1 MKCCSVLCVL
11 LMSVVSCFS
20 LDREAFTFTKYDL
33 DVRIEP
39 EQQRLTVRG
48 TIILRNDSSTPEK
61 NVSLQIS
68 SSLTG
73 RSIQDE
79 GKPLQ
84 FVSQPYESDIDHT
97 GELSEAIVTLP
108 KEVAPGDSIELT
120 IGYEG
125 VIGLDAT
132 RLTRI
137 GVPEETAIRSDWD
150 RIGSSF
156 AAVRGVGNVAWYPVA
171 T

>member
-39 EQQRLTVRG
+39 EQQRLAVRG

-68 SSLTG
+68 SSLAW
-73 RSIQDE
+73 RSLQAE

-84 FVSQPYESDIDHT
+84 FVTQPYESDIDHT
-97 GELSEAIVTLP
+97 GELSEAVITLP
-108 KEVAPGDSIELT
+108 RPAAPRDIVELES
-120 IGYEG
+120 GAEG
-125 VIGLDAT
+125 VPPPDPT

-137 GVPEETAIRSDWD
+137 GASKEVARHADWD
-150 RIGSSF
+150 QL
-156 AAVRGVGNVAWYPVA
+156 
-171 T
+171 